1 MKEFDK
7 SMISQSSC
15 GPHEMRLAQRFM
27 PMTPKKQIHRHR
39 AWDLLN
45 ISRLLQLVGQY
56 RSNREEFRNSKAVIS
71 QQPEMG
77 EPPNFAHI
85 LPRGLPAPHKI
96 LKFF

>member
-1 MKEFDK
+1 MK
-7 SMISQSSC
+7 ISVTRSTRSPF
-15 GPHEMRLAQRFM
+15 GY
-27 PMTPKKQIHRHR
+27 K
-39 AWDLLN
+39 
-45 ISRLLQLVGQY
+45 VGILY
-56 RSNREEFRNSKAVIS
+56 RTNCEEFRNSKPVIS